1 MTEAELVESITS
13 YYDLAGNA
21 ISSYVTVTTGYL
33 VAAYLIGAKLSRSQ
47 MVVIS
52 TLYAVTAGI
61 MTYATFGYMSR
72 AFSYVE
78 MQSELI
84 PDLVAYSSPIF
95 YVLMPVIFGAGIFAC
110 LKFMWDIR
118 HPKSE

>member
-13 YYDLAGNA
+13 YYDLAGGA
-21 ISSYVTVTTGYL
+21 MSLYVTVSTGYL
-33 VAAYLIGAKLSRSQ
+33 IAAYLIGSKLTSSQ
-47 MVVIS
+47 MIVIS
-52 TLYAVTAGI
+52 TLYAFITGVQ
-61 MTYATFGYMSR
+61 TYAIFGYMSR

-78 MQSELI
+78 MQRDLN

-95 YVLMPVIFGAGIFAC
+95 YILMPAIFGAGILAC

-118 HPKSE
+118 HPKN